1 MRRRPSSRFEEIGS
15 LVPRVLRD
23 LGLTETARVMQIA
36 GRWEE
41 AVGPGIAAHCRP
53 TALRGETLEGTVASS
68 SRCQARQLSTPRI
81 LADLRRVL
89 GGDAPSN
96 LRLHVG

>member
-1 MRRRPSSRFEEIGS
+1 VRRRPSSGFEEIGS

-41 AVGPGIAAHCRP
+41 VVGPGLAAHCRP
-53 TALRGETLEGTVASS
+53 TALRGEMLEVTVDSS
-68 SRCQARQLSTPRI
+68 VRCQELQLSKPRI
-81 LADLRRVL
+81 LADLQGVL
-89 GGDAPSN
+89 GGAAPSD
-96 LRLHVG
+96 LRLRVG